1 MRNIFPLEVFM
12 PFDSKKLLQTVSQ
25 NIVRKRR
32 ALKWSQQDLSERSE
46 VSRRMIGMIEGGES
60 NVSLAT
66 LGHIAAAFHLTFSE
80 LVNDH
85 GGPDGQAA
93 ARPDKGIQLWQG
105 SRPGTKVDLLQS
117 FPASRTV
124 ELWKWTIA
132 PGDRYQGE
140 PDLPGYREMVYVIRG
155 ELTLEHETGTQV
167 LKAGDSLAFP
177 SDRPYAF
184 ANSGKGSLSFVL
196 NVVA

>member
-1 MRNIFPLEVFM
+1 M
-12 PFDSKKLLQTVSQ
+12 PFDPNRLLKTISR
-25 NIVRKRR
+25 NILAHRR
-32 ALKWSQQDLSERSE
+32 ARKWSQQDLADRSA
-46 VSRRMIGMIEGGES
+46 VSRRMLGMIEGGES

-66 LGHIAAAFHLTFSE
+66 LGHIAAAFKVTFSE
-80 LVNDH
+80 LVNDPEP
-85 GGPDGQAA
+85 GPADPG
-93 ARPDKGIQLWQG
+93 KGPGKGLQLWQG
-105 SRPGTKVDLLQS
+105 TQPGTKVDLLQS
-117 FPASRTV
+117 FPATRTV

-140 PDLPGYREMVYVIRG
+140 PDLPGYREMVYVVRG
-155 ELTLEHETGTQV
+155 ELTLEREEGTLV

>member
-1 MRNIFPLEVFM
+1 M
-12 PFDSKKLLQTVSQ
+12 PFDPKKLLRSVSG
-25 NIVRKRR
+25 NVVRKRR
-32 ALKWSQQDLSERSE
+32 ALKWSQQELADRSE
-46 VSRRMIGMIEGGES
+46 VSRRRIGLLASGES

-66 LGHIAAAFHLTFSE
+66 MGHIAAAFNLTFSE
-80 LVNDH
+80 LVNEH
-85 GGPDGQAA
+85 GGHDGPDL
-93 ARPDKGIQLWQG
+93 PEKGLRLWQG
-105 SRPGTKVDLLQS
+105 SPGTQVDLLQS

-140 PDLPGYREMVYVIRG
+140 PDLPGYREMIYVIRG
-155 ELTLEHETGTQV
+155 ELTLERESGIQV
-167 LKAGDSLAFP
+167 LKAGESIAFP

-184 ANSGKGSLSFVL
+184 ANSGKGSLSFML

>member
-1 MRNIFPLEVFM
+1 MMRNIFPFEVVM
-12 PFDSKKLLQTVSQ
+12 PFDPKKLLRSISGNVV
-25 NIVRKRR
+25 NKRR
-32 ALKWSQQDLSERSE
+32 ALQWSQQQLAERSK
-46 VSRRMIGMIEGGES
+46 VSRRMIGMIESGES

-66 LGHIAAAFHLTFSE
+66 LGHIAAAFNLTFSE

-85 GGPDGQAA
+85 VAHDNLPE
-93 ARPDKGIQLWQG
+93 KGLRLWQG
-105 SRPGTKVDLLQS
+105 GRPGTKVDLLQS

-140 PDLPGYREMVYVIRG
+140 PDLPGYREMIYVIRG
-155 ELTLEHETGTQV
+155 ELTLERETGTQV
-167 LKAGDSLAFP
+167 LKAGESIAFAA
-177 SDRPYAF
+177 DRPYAF
-184 ANSGKGSLSFVL
+184 ANTGKGSLSFTL

>member
-1 MRNIFPLEVFM
+1 MCNIFPIEVAM
-12 PFDSKKLLQTVSQ
+12 PFDPNPVLKFISGNV
-25 NIVRKRR
+25 VRSRR
-32 ALKWSQQDLSERSE
+32 ALKWSQQELAERSQ

-66 LGHIAAAFHLTFSE
+66 LGHIAAALNLTFSE
-80 LVNDH
+80 LVND
-85 GGPDGQAA
+85 PVPSD
-93 ARPDKGIQLWQG
+93 RPEKGLRLWQG
-105 SRPGTKVDLLQS
+105 GPGTRVDLLQS

-140 PDLPGYREMVYVIRG
+140 PDLQGYREMIYVIRG
-155 ELTLEHETGTQV
+155 QLTLERETGSQV
-167 LKAGDSLAFP
+167 LKAGESIAFP

-184 ANSGKGSLSFVL
+184 INTGKGSLSFTL

>member
-1 MRNIFPLEVFM
+1 M
-12 PFDSKKLLQTVSQ
+12 PFDPKKLLKSVSG
-25 NIVRKRR
+25 NVVRKRR
-32 ALKWSQQDLSERSE
+32 ALKWSQQELADRSE
-46 VSRRMIGMIEGGES
+46 VSRRMIGMIESGES

-66 LGHIAAAFHLTFSE
+66 LGHIAAAFSLTFSE

-85 GGPDGQAA
+85 PGTDGAE
-93 ARPDKGIQLWQG
+93 ARPDKGLRLWQG

-155 ELTLEHETGTQV
+155 ELTLEREAGTQV
-167 LKAGDSLAFP
+167 LKAGESIAFP

-184 ANSGKGSLSFVL
+184 ANTGKGSLSFTL

>member
-1 MRNIFPLEVFM
+1 M
-12 PFDSKKLLQTVSQ
+12 PFDPRKLLRAISGNVASH
-25 NIVRKRR
+25 RR
-32 ALKWSQQDLSERSE
+32 ALKWSQQELADRSE
-46 VSRRMIGMIEGGES
+46 VSRRMIGMIESGES

-66 LGHIAAAFHLTFSE
+66 LGHIAAAFNLAFSE

-85 GGPDGQAA
+85 PGVPAA
-93 ARPDKGIQLWQG
+93 ASLPEKGVQLWQG
-105 SRPGTKVDLLQS
+105 RPGTKVELLQS

-132 PGDRYQGE
+132 PGDRYAGE

-155 ELTLEHETGTQV
+155 ELTLEREGGTQV
-167 LKAGDSLAFP
+167 LKAGASIAFP

-184 ANSGKGSLSFVL
+184 ANTGKGSLSFTL

>member
-1 MRNIFPLEVFM
+1 M
-12 PFDSKKLLQTVSQ
+12 PFDPNRLLKTISQ
-25 NIVRKRR
+25 NILAHRR
-32 ALKWSQQDLSERSE
+32 ARKWSQQELADRSE
-46 VSRRMIGMIEGGES
+46 VSRRMIGMIESGES

-66 LGHIAAAFHLTFSE
+66 LGHIAAAFKVTFSE
-80 LVNDH
+80 LVNDPAPPH
-85 GGPDGQAA
+85 PGKGPE
-93 ARPDKGIQLWQG
+93 KGLQLWQG
-105 SRPGTKVDLLQS
+105 TLPGTKVDLLQS
-117 FPASRTV
+117 FAASRTV

-155 ELTLEHETGTQV
+155 ELTLEREEGTLV

-184 ANSGKGSLSFVL
+184 ANSGKGSLSFIL

>member
-1 MRNIFPLEVFM
+1 M
-12 PFDSKKLLQTVSQ
+12 PFDPRKLLRSVSG
-25 NIVRKRR
+25 NVVKNRR
-32 ALKWSQQDLSERSE
+32 ALKWSQQELAERSQ
-46 VSRRMIGMIEGGES
+46 VSRRMIGMIESGES

-66 LGHIAAAFHLTFSE
+66 LGHIAAALNLTFTE
-80 LVNDH
+80 LVTDRP
-85 GGPDGQAA
+85 GAEP
-93 ARPDKGIQLWQG
+93 ARPDRGIQLWQG

-117 FPASRTV
+117 FPAARTV

-140 PDLPGYREMVYVIRG
+140 PDLPGYREMVYVVRG
-155 ELTLEHETGTQV
+155 EMTLEREEERQV
-167 LKAGDSLAFP
+167 LKAGDSIAFP

-184 ANSGKGSLSFVL
+184 SNTGNGTLTFIL

>member
-1 MRNIFPLEVFM
+1 MTFDPKRLLGSISRNVAG
-12 PFDSKKLLQTVSQ
+12 
-25 NIVRKRR
+25 RR
-32 ALKWSQQDLSERSE
+32 HALKLSQQELADRSA
-46 VSRRMIGMIEGGES
+46 VSRRMIGMIESGES

-66 LGHIAAAFHLTFSE
+66 LGHIAAAMNLTFSE
-80 LVNDH
+80 LVHD
-85 GGPDGQAA
+85 PAA
-93 ARPDKGIQLWQG
+93 QERPPAPEKGVQLWQG

-140 PDLPGYREMVYVIRG
+140 PDLPGYREMVYVVRG
-155 ELTLEHETGTQV
+155 ELTLEREGATQT
-167 LKAGDSLAFP
+167 LKAGDSIAFP

-184 ANSGKGSLSFVL
+184 ANTGTGSLSFLL

>member
-1 MRNIFPLEVFM
+1 M
-12 PFDSKKLLQTVSQ
+12 PFDPKKLLRSVSS
-25 NIVRKRR
+25 NVVRKRR
-32 ALKWSQQDLSERSE
+32 DLKWSQQELADRSE
-46 VSRRMIGMIEGGES
+46 VSRRMIGMIESGES

-66 LGHIAAAFHLTFSE
+66 MGHIAAAFNLTFSE
-80 LVNDH
+80 LVNDD
-85 GGPDGQAA
+85 GGHDQPE
-93 ARPDKGIQLWQG
+93 KGLRLWQG
-105 SRPGTKVDLLQS
+105 GPGTQVDLLQS

-140 PDLPGYREMVYVIRG
+140 PDLPGYREMIYVIRG
-155 ELTLEHETGTQV
+155 ELSLEREGGVQV
-167 LKAGDSLAFP
+167 LKAGESIAFP

-184 ANSGKGSLSFVL
+184 ANSGKGSLSFML

>member
-1 MRNIFPLEVFM
+1 MS
-12 PFDSKKLLQTVSQ
+12 FDPRKLLGSISQ
-25 NIVRKRR
+25 NIVRNRR
-32 ALKWSQQDLSERSE
+32 SKKWSQQDLADRSD

-66 LGHIAAAFHLTFSE
+66 LGHIAAAFNLTFSE

-85 GGPDGQAA
+85 VTAEN
-93 ARPDKGIQLWQG
+93 RPEKGIQLWQG
-105 SRPGTKVDLLQS
+105 GRPGTKVDLLQS

-155 ELTLEHETGTQV
+155 ELTLEMDGGTQT

-184 ANSGKGSLSFVL
+184 ANSGKGSLSFIL

>member
-1 MRNIFPLEVFM
+1 M
-12 PFDSKKLLQTVSQ
+12 PFDPKKLLKSVSG
-25 NIVRKRR
+25 NVVRRR
-32 ALKWSQQDLSERSE
+32 HALNWSQQQLADRSA
-46 VSRRMIGMIEGGES
+46 VSRRMIGMIESGES

-66 LGHIAAAFHLTFSE
+66 LGHIAAAFSLTFSE
-80 LVNDH
+80 LINDQL
-85 GGPDGQAA
+85 DGADG
-93 ARPDKGIQLWQG
+93 RPEKGVQLWQG

-155 ELTLEHETGTQV
+155 ELTLEREAGTQV
-167 LKAGDSLAFP
+167 LKAGESIAFP

-184 ANSGKGSLSFVL
+184 ANTGKGSLSFTL

>member
-1 MRNIFPLEVFM
+1 MRNIFRFEVFM
-12 PFDSKKLLQTVSQ
+12 PFDPKKLLRSISGNV
-25 NIVRKRR
+25 VRKRR
-32 ALKWSQQDLSERSE
+32 ALKWSQQELADRSD
-46 VSRRMIGMIEGGES
+46 VSRRMIGMIESGES

-66 LGHIAAAFHLTFSE
+66 LGHIAAAFSLTFSE

-85 GGPDGQAA
+85 VAHDGPEGSL
-93 ARPDKGIQLWQG
+93 PEKGLRLWQG
-105 SRPGTKVDLLQS
+105 GRPGTKVDLLQS

-140 PDLPGYREMVYVIRG
+140 PDLPGYRELIYVIRG
-155 ELTLEHETGTQV
+155 ELTLERESGTQV
-167 LKAGDSLAFP
+167 LKAGESIAFP

-184 ANSGKGSLSFVL
+184 ANSGKGSLSFTL

>member
-1 MRNIFPLEVFM
+1 M
-12 PFDSKKLLQTVSQ
+12 PFDPKKLLRSVSG
-25 NIVRKRR
+25 NVASRR
-32 ALKWSQQDLSERSE
+32 HALKWSQQELADRSE
-46 VSRRMIGMIEGGES
+46 VSRRMIGMIESGES

-66 LGHIAAAFHLTFSE
+66 LGHIAAAFNLTFSQ
-80 LVNDH
+80 LVND
-85 GGPDGQAA
+85 QAEPEGTGS
-93 ARPDKGIQLWQG
+93 RPEKGLQLWQG

-155 ELTLEHETGTQV
+155 ELTLEREHGIQV
-167 LKAGDSLAFP
+167 LKAGESIAFP

-184 ANSGKGSLSFVL
+184 ANSGKGSLSFTL

>member
-1 MRNIFPLEVFM
+1 M
-12 PFDSKKLLQTVSQ
+12 PFDPNRLLKTISQ
-25 NIVRKRR
+25 NILAHRR
-32 ALKWSQQDLSERSE
+32 ARKWSQQDLADRSA
-46 VSRRMIGMIEGGES
+46 VSRRMLGMIEGGES

-66 LGHIAAAFHLTFSE
+66 LGHLAAAFNLTFSE
-80 LVNDH
+80 LVND
-85 GGPDGQAA
+85 QALPA
-93 ARPDKGIQLWQG
+93 TLPEKGLQLWQG
-105 SRPGTKVDLLQS
+105 ARPGTKVELLQS

-140 PDLPGYREMVYVIRG
+140 PDLPGYREMVYVVRG
-155 ELTLEHETGTQV
+155 ELTLEREDGTLV

>member
-1 MRNIFPLEVFM
+1 ML
-12 PFDSKKLLQTVSQ
+12 FDPRHLLQAIAAQLVQ
-25 NIVRKRR
+25 KRR
-32 ALKWSQQDLSERSE
+32 ELDWSQQDLADRSQ
-46 VSRRMIGMIEGGES
+46 VSRRMIGMIESGES

-66 LGHIAAAFHLTFSE
+66 LGHLAAALGITFSE
-80 LVNDH
+80 LVGSGSAP
-85 GGPDGQAA
+85 GGKGS
-93 ARPDKGIQLWQG
+93 RPERGLRLWQG

-117 FPASRTV
+117 FPASRSV

-140 PDLPGYREMVYVIRG
+140 PDLPGYREMLYVVRG
-155 ELTLEHETGTQV
+155 FLSLERAEGTQL
-167 LKAGDSLAFP
+167 LKAGDAIAFP

-184 ANSGKGSLSFVL
+184 VNNGKSNLVFVL

>member
-1 MRNIFPLEVFM
+1 MAYDP
-12 PFDSKKLLQTVSQ
+12 KKLLSTVSR
-25 NIVRKRR
+25 NIVARRK
-32 ALKWSQQDLSERSE
+32 ALMWSQQDLADRSK

-66 LGHIAAAFHLTFSE
+66 LGHIAAAFNLTFTE
-80 LVNDH
+80 LVS
-85 GGPDGQAA
+85 DGDGDPGRGALPP
-93 ARPDKGIQLWQG
+93 RGLRLWQG
-105 SRPGTKVDLLQS
+105 SQAGTRVDLLQS

-124 ELWKWTIA
+124 ELWRWTIA

-140 PDLPGYREMVYVIRG
+140 PDLPGYREAVFVIRG
-155 ELTLEHETGTQV
+155 ELTLELEAGPTV

-184 ANSGKGSLSFVL
+184 TNTGKGALSFIL